1 MITPEVIVVIIKYGR
16 AINTILI
23 YPNLILGAMPDI
35 NRNRKA
41 ACPLGVD
48 ILGIPVP
55 ITTAVACA
63 SYNSRDRTPASN
75 SGVIWSM

>member
-1 MITPEVIVVIIKYGR
+1 MITPAVIVVIIKYGR
-16 AINTILI
+16 AINTMVI

-35 NRNRKA
+35 NKNRKA

-55 ITTAVACA
+55 ITTAVDCA

-75 SGVIWSM
+75 SGEIWSM